1 MIRVVVAE
9 DLPTARQLVVALLE
23 SDPEIEVVGE
33 AADGVEAVEL
43 TRRLQPD
50 LVTMDILMPR
60 RDGFEATRR
69 IMAER
74 PTPIVI
80 VSSLD
85 VQEVDFAMSA
95 LQAGALA
102 ALPKP
107 RGPGSPGFEED
118 SRRLLATVKAMSKVT
133 LFQRRAQPEA
143 APAPSP
149 APPRLRGAVQVR
161 VVAMAGSAGG
171 PAAFKEILSR
181 MPADYRPAILLV
193 QHIALGFS
201 EGFARWLDSAS
212 SLRIKVAQQGEPLA
226 AATVYVAPDD
236 RHLGLAAG
244 GAAIELSDEAPVEGF
259 RPAASYLFK
268 SVAERLGP
276 FAAAV
281 ILSGAGRDGAEGL
294 KVARQAGCFVIAQD
308 EATSLVFGM
317 PGAAIEAGVVGEVL
331 PLPAVAERL
340 EDLG

>member
-9 DLPTARQLVVALLE
+9 DLPTARQLLVALLE

-33 AADGVEAVEL
+33 AADGLEAVEL
-43 TRRLQPD
+43 TSRLGPD

-60 RDGFEATRR
+60 LDGFEATRR

-85 VQEVDFAMSA
+85 VQEVGFTMQA

-118 SRRLLATVKAMSKVT
+118 SRRLLTTVKAMSKVT
-133 LFQRRAQPEA
+133 LLQHRGQPEA
-143 APAPSP
+143 APARPP
-149 APPRLRGAVQVR
+149 APPRLRGVVKVR

-171 PAAFKEILSR
+171 PAAFKEILSQL
-181 MPADYRPAILLV
+181 PADYGPSILLV
-193 QHIALGFS
+193 QHIALGFA
-201 EGFARWLDSAS
+201 EGFARWLDSS
-212 SLRIKVAQQGEPLA
+212 SPLRVKVAEQGEPLA

-244 GAAIELSDEAPVEGF
+244 GAAIELSDDAPVEGF
-259 RPAASYLFK
+259 RPAASHLFK
-268 SVAERLGP
+268 SVAGRLGP
-276 FAAAV
+276 YAAAV
-281 ILSGAGRDGAEGL
+281 ILSGAGHDGVEGL
-294 KVARQAGCFVIAQD
+294 KAARQAGCFVIAQD

-317 PGAAIEAGVVGEVL
+317 PGAAIEAGVVDEVL
-331 PLPAVAERL
+331 ALPAVAERL
-340 EDLG
+340 KDIG